1 MSTQRCVAMR
11 NDGEQCTVDFGLNPA
26 NGRCWHHDPER
37 AKSRNRA
44 RAQGGRTTSSLQR
57 ARWSRTV
64 SPDEVM
70 EEPQTVA
77 DAVRWASWLP
87 RAIATGEIDK
97 ATGREINSSLKTFVA
112 LHEMSHVE
120 AEVAA
125 LRRDVEML
133 KRGL

>member
-1 MSTQRCVAMR
+1 MSERCSAVR
-11 NDGEQCTVDFGLNPA
+11 NDGQRCEVDFGLNPA

-37 AKSRNRA
+37 AKSRKRA
-44 RAQGGRTTSSLQR
+44 RAQGGRTTSSMQR

-70 EEPQTVA
+70 EDPQTVA

-112 LHEMSHVE
+112 LYEKSE
-120 AEVAA
+120 LEGEVAE
-125 LRRDVEML
+125 LRRKLEAL
-133 KRGL
+133 NAGAA